1 MMQLQSR
8 ERHAGDWPAA
18 AVAGFGAGAILMV
31 LDLFWSIAVTGSGP
45 WAAPRMIAAIFM
57 GPEVLQSAEF
67 SLSVVTIALIAHYA
81 LGIVGGMVFAAISA
95 PLRLDANLGRAVLAG
110 TAFGLALYFINFYAV
125 ASVFPWFVEVRGW
138 LALLINLVFG
148 VSAAVLYWK
157 LQRRGDAHQGL
168 QEAL

>member
-1 MMQLQSR
+1 
-8 ERHAGDWPAA
+8 
-18 AVAGFGAGAILMV
+18 
-31 LDLFWSIAVTGSGP
+31 
-45 WAAPRMIAAIFM
+45 
-57 GPEVLQSAEF
+57 
-67 SLSVVTIALIAHYA
+67 

-110 TAFGLALYFINFYAV
+110 TAFGLALYFMNFYAV

-138 LALLINLVFG
+138 LALLINLIFG